1 MRLWARLALIVW
13 LLAGLISAPAFAF
26 GMACHGGADR
36 AAVNGDM
43 PMTMPMAHHRMP
55 HSAKDMEQK
64 AFSCAVHCLSAGAG
78 FILADANSRHTPAGK
93 SLPAH
98 FTASTLHGLTFG
110 PPLEPPIS
118 ALV

>member
-1 MRLWARLALIVW
+1 M
-13 LLAGLISAPAFAF
+13 SAPAFAF
-26 GMACHGGADR
+26 GMACHGGTSE
-36 AAVNGDM
+36 AVVSAGM

-78 FILADANSRHTPAGK
+78 FILADAGSGHAMSGKAVPAF
-93 SLPAH
+93 SS
-98 FTASTLHGLTFG
+98 ASTLHGVTVG

-118 ALV
+118 TFV